1 MEKMVKT
8 QVSFY
13 EQQRKDFQK
22 YADENHEG
30 NFSLA
35 IRFLAQK
42 ALNRHDELNIKF
54 NGE

>member
-1 MEKMVKT
+1 MIKR

-13 EQQRKDFQK
+13 EQQEKDFQT

-42 ALNRHDELNIKF
+42 ALNRYDEFKVTTK
-54 NGE
+54 